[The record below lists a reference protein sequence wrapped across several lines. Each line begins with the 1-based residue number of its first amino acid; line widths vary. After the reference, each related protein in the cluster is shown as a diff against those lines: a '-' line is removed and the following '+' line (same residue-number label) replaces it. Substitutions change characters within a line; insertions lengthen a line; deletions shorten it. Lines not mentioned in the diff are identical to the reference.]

1 MNELFQIIAGVLL
14 GVSSYYI
21 VTWILGTKFTM
32 FVIKYEGKTYRVIKR
47 WNETEDQALD
57 RLGRKAFGKSKFTR
71 VL

>member
-1 MNELFQIIAGVLL
+1 MNYLIEFITSVCAGFLAY
-14 GVSSYYI
+14 SI

-32 FVIKYEGKTYRVIKR
+32 FVIKHGGKTYRVIKR

-71 VL
+71 VF